1 MKCGDISSVRN
12 IWKMM
17 DRRVL
22 IREVGLYLYTSI
34 LPSFLFISHILEF
47 FFYSILFSNLEFQRL
62 SLLIQFY

>member
-22 IREVGLYLYTSI
+22 IREVGLYLYTN
-34 LPSFLFISHILEF
+34 FLFVYIYTPFVPFYISYFRIF
-47 FFYSILFSNLEFQRL
+47 FLFYI
-62 SLLIQFY
+62 I